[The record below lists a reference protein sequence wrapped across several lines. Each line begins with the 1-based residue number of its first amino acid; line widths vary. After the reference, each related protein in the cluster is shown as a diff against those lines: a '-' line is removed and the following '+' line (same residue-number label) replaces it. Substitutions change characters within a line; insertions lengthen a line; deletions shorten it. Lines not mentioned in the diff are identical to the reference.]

1 MLSFVCYDIPNK
13 TTKLNA
19 LSQST
24 MHSKG
29 VIMKLAKALLT
40 ALVISSTS
48 LVAINAHAD
57 DYLEF
62 QTRQDVNFEK
72 NVQKAIAILTKKGY
86 QVDTNSIDVDE
97 RWGKPVLE
105 IEAYK
110 GAVKYDITMSYPDLN
125 ILKTKRDWD

>member
-1 MLSFVCYDIPNK
+1 
-13 TTKLNA
+13 
-19 LSQST
+19 
-24 MHSKG
+24 
-29 VIMKLAKALLT
+29 MKLAKALLT

-48 LVAINAHAD
+48 LVAIHAHAD